1 MESTEKH
8 KQMTD
13 FSGVFKYYLLI
24 SHFDRQI
31 ELFCSYFHFGEDY
44 DWTKHLRS
52 EKLMSFSILLILSA
66 VIAVVSKGGG
76 GF

>member
-31 ELFCSYFHFGEDY
+31 ELYCSYFHFGEDY
-44 DWTKHLRS
+44 D
-52 EKLMSFSILLILSA
+52 
-66 VIAVVSKGGG
+66 
-76 GF
+76 